1 MYQGIDLRHTTG
13 LQPDKIDK
21 QYVVGRLVHHYNPR
35 VSFLPLTLSI
45 PILIYE
51 NTRSWPSSPPLSG
64 PT

>member
-51 NTRSWPSSPPLSG
+51 NTRS
-64 PT
+64 